1 MRYEA
6 GKYDVV
12 VVGAGHA
19 GCEAAL
25 ACARLGKKTLVLTI
39 NLDAVANMA
48 CNPNIGGTAKGHLT
62 LEVDALGG
70 EIGRNADKTLIQ
82 AKMLNMTKGPAV
94 HSLRAQIDRRKYQE
108 EMKHTLETQEN
119 LHLKQAEAE
128 EILIEGRKVCGVV
141 TSIGAI
147 FRTEAVILCTG
158 TYLNG
163 KIIIGETSY
172 DGGPDGM
179 FAASKLSEGLKSNG
193 IKLFRLKTGTPP
205 RISGKTVVFTEME
218 KQEGDEDIRY
228 FSFENEG
235 KKINIEQRPCY
246 LTWTNNKTKKIIEE
260 NLHRSPLFSGDIEG
274 IGPRYCPSIE
284 DKIVRFNDKERHQIF
299 IEPMGLDTEE
309 YYVQGMSSSLPED
322 VQVKMLKS
330 INGLENAEIMRTAY
344 AIEYD
349 AIEPQQLELSL
360 ESKTIKNLFSAGQ
373 INGSSG
379 YEEAAAQGIIAG
391 INTSNKLNGKEP
403 LILDRSEAYIGV
415 LIDDMITKGTKE
427 PYRMMT
433 SRAEYRLLLREDN
446 ADERLTR
453 IGYELGL
460 IDAERYKRV
469 LDKYETVEAEIK
481 RMKMTNVSPTQ
492 QVLLFLNK
500 YNSTPIKSGITLFE
514 LMKRPELNYIK
525 LEAIDKDRSL
535 LPNYIIESV
544 EIRIKYDGYIQ
555 RQKEDVIRFK
565 KKEQKGIPAKIE
577 YKKIKGLRIEAMQKL
592 DKFKPKSLGQASR
605 ISGVSPADINVLM
618 IYMEAQKREKANE
631 F

>member
-433 SRAEYRLLLREDN
+433 SRAEYRLLLRQDN

-514 LMKRPELNYIK
+514 LMKRPELNYIQ